1 MSLALRPR
9 LHHELLA
16 AGDSRTLAQLEHL
29 GVPPGEEPDGA
40 VVAITLPTDA
50 GPSRQELAAA
60 LIDYTLRLDPLI
72 TEVRV
77 SGLDGAV
84 AEEIATRLPL
94 ELVEPSAA
102 RADLVVAVGASAHA
116 DLVLDAGGW
125 VASVGE
131 ELPFEDGRVLN
142 PIGPLAAACLG
153 TAEIFKILFA
163 SSFPDSRGTRRFLPA
178 AGRFSCFDYDGAH
191 GPDLEKMR
199 IDAYLLGL
207 GGVGAGAVRVLGGL
221 GPHLDGGVA
230 LIDHDRLDLTNLNR
244 VTFATLVEAHSG
256 GFKVHSAARHLRAM
270 CPDLDVVPHAEEF
283 DRFKRT
289 LAPRRG
295 DRRYDVLI
303 TALDDDE
310 VRHAA
315 QRELPRVLID
325 GSTGRDF
332 NARVERVVFGEW
344 GCLGCT
350 RRGAPAVHDDPD
362 GCGNIA
368 DPRAPSLSFLA
379 AFPGI
384 LAAGELV
391 KEALGIE
398 ATLRGEFQHIFY
410 AGPNPDL
417 RSEPAR
423 RPDCAVGC
431 SDTGWLDA
439 YRKKYAA

>member
-9 LHHELLA
+9 LHHELVA

-29 GVPPGEEPDGA
+29 GVPPGEEPAGA
-40 VVAITLPTDA
+40 VVTISLPANA
-50 GPSRQELAAA
+50 GPSRRALAAA
-60 LIDYTLRLDPLI
+60 LLDYTLRLDPLI
-72 TEVRV
+72 SEVRI
-77 SGLDGAV
+77 SGLDAAV

-94 ELVEPSAA
+94 EIVEPPAT
-102 RADLVVAVGASAHA
+102 RADLLVAVGASTEA

-131 ELPFEDGRVLN
+131 ELSYEEEPVFN
-142 PIGPLAAACLG
+142 PLGPLAAACLG
-153 TAEIFKILFA
+153 TAEVFKILFA
-163 SSFPDSRGTRRFLPA
+163 RAFPDAKGARRFLPA
-178 AGRFSCFDYDGAH
+178 GGRFSCFDYDEAP
-191 GPDLEKMR
+191 GPGLERMR
-199 IDAYLLGL
+199 VDAFLLGL
-207 GGVGAGAVRVLGGL
+207 GGVGAGAVRVLGEL
-221 GPHLDGGVA
+221 GPHLGGDLA

-244 VTFATLVEAHSG
+244 VTYATLSEAHAG
-256 GFKVHSAARHLRAM
+256 ALKVDSAARHLRAA
-270 CPDLDVVPHAEEF
+270 CPNLKVIPRADEF
-283 DRFKRT
+283 DRFKRS
-289 LAPRRG
+289 LAPKRG
-295 DRRYDVLI
+295 ERRYDVLI

-315 QRELPRVLID
+315 QRELPRVLVD

-350 RRGAPAVHDDPD
+350 RRGGPAVREDPD
-362 GCGNIA
+362 GCGNIT

-384 LAAGELV
+384 LAAGELI
-391 KEALGIE
+391 KEALGGE

-423 RPDCAVGC
+423 RADCLVGC
-431 SDTGWLDA
+431 SDAEWLDA
-439 YRKKYAA
+439 YREKYAA